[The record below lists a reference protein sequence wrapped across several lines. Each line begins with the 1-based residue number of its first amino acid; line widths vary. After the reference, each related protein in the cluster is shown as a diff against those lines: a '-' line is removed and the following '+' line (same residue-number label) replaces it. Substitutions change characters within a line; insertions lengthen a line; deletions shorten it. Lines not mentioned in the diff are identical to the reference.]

1 MTIIQKGNTSTD
13 IDEKPMYDGEPAPST
28 TAATFKT
35 SNTPG
40 GENK

>member
-1 MTIIQKGNTSTD
+1 MIMIQTGNTSTD
-13 IDEKPMYDGEPAPST
+13 IDEKPMYDGEPAPLT

-35 SNTPG
+35 SNSPG